1 MVFAVHIQRHRSI
14 EVPIYIYMTYTIY
27 DIYYIYHNSYIY
39 LKELI
44 GWGAQ
49 KFARSLITSGVQSVP
64 CKSFIATSHAPPLA
78 QRLIAELTTTLDSLT
93 WLETVTWTASMRAS
107 VALEF
112 SCETF
117 HTLSKQHC
125 IVNTAFPRV
134 AVIQVCWCS
143 DTIFAAS
150 HSFARSSSA
159 NACCQ
164 VLIALIAAPKWNTSK
179 ARKVGIFRESVCE
192 KTGMLRCEKTQD
204 QPLYFQ

>member
-1 MVFAVHIQRHRSI
+1 
-14 EVPIYIYMTYTIY
+14 MTYIT
-27 DIYYIYHNSYIY
+27 YIIIHIY

-49 KFARSLITSGVQSVP
+49 KFSRSLITSGVQSVP

-93 WLETVTWTASMRAS
+93 ASMRAS
-107 VALEF
+107 VALEC

-134 AVIQVCWCS
+134 TVILVGWCS

-164 VLIALIAAPKWNTSK
+164 VLIALMAAPKWNTSK